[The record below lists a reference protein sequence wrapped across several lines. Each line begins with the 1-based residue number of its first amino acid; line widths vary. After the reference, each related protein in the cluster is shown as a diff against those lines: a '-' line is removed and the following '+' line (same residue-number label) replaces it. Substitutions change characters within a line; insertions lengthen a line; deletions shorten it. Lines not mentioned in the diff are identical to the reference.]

1 MTSRRGGV
9 LRLALA
15 VGAALAASL
24 WSPGAEAQVKTVRL
38 AKQFGISYLPLTI
51 MEDKKLLEEQAK
63 KLGIEV
69 KTEWLQLS
77 AGSPMNEALIS
88 GNLDFASG
96 GVGPLLTIWSRT
108 RANLKVKGVAAINS
122 MPIWLTTINPDV
134 KTIKDFT
141 EKDRIALPAV
151 KVSIQAVT
159 LQMAAEQA
167 FGPGQHGRL
176 DTLTV
181 SMSHPDGMAAMMS
194 GRSEVTGHFTSAP
207 FQYQELADP
216 RVRKVVDSY
225 DVLGGPHTFNVVW
238 ASTRFRDE
246 NPKIVEAFVAA
257 LDEAVKFINANRKE
271 AAEIWVRAENSR
283 MPAAEA
289 ERIIRLPEN
298 EWTMTPKKVM
308 AYADFMSR
316 NGLIPA
322 RPESWKDLFFPEVHG
337 LPGS

>member
-1 MTSRRGGV
+1 MTSRPKRSA
-9 LRLALA
+9 LAALAL
-15 VGAALAASL
+15 GALAASL

-51 MEDKKLLEEQAK
+51 MEDKKLLEEQAQ
-63 KLGIEV
+63 KLGVEV

-238 ASTRFRDE
+238 AATRFRDE

-257 LDEAVKFINANRKE
+257 LDEAMKFINANRKE

>member
-1 MTSRRGGV
+1 
-9 LRLALA
+9 L
-15 VGAALAASL
+15 
-24 WSPGAEAQVKTVRL
+24 TV
-38 AKQFGISYLPLTI
+38 I
-51 MEDKKLLEEQAK
+51 EEKKFLEERGK
-63 KLGIEV
+63 SLGIDI
-69 KTEWLQLS
+69 KTEWVQFVS
-77 AGSPMNEALIS
+77 GAPMNEAIIS

-96 GVGPLLTIWSRT
+96 GVGPLLTIWSRP

-134 KTIKDFT
+134 KTLKDFT

-257 LDEAVKFINANRKE
+257 LDEAVKFINQNRKE